1 MRELEHQQ
9 KEYTKENT
17 PPIQKKPIPAK
28 RTNAPRKKDKNE
40 LETVVKQLMSQIE
53 LLEKRQE
60 QLINNSKHNR
70 TDLTHQTPD
79 ETIAYRPLDMNNRRE
94 KHQKICWRCGQPG
107 HIAIGCKVRLD
118 NSRKFD
124 RAMIYQLVTNE
135 NQPTP
140 TTYNKE
146 ERICGPAN
154 EVSTS
159 INGIDTKALLDT
171 GSSVSTIITA
181 KDLASKV
188 DTTSTKKIIREEQL
202 RDPVIR
208 TWINYLSHGQR
219 PRKEDIPSSP
229 AHNQLFN
236 NFDKL
241 VIQNGILYRRTT
253 QDTGIEG
260 DDRPSEESDTVDPVL
275 EPDEVSETDHQV
287 ADTTLSDDT
296 EEPGQDTTVDETVEN
311 VPQSDI
317 EAPWIEPRRSVRAR
331 TSTATTKY
339 KDFIVSKKS
348 QPQPDWKSRADYLK
362 DIASSGAFKGM
373 EDQILTHMK
382 VHIPEK
388 SFSCDKCHKKFTFSH
403 HLQQHIRVHTGERPY
418 KCEVCE
424 KAFISSS
431 NLKRHLDTHGQKV
444 VKMDDDN
451 MYITEKERDYKCQVC
466 DKEFVR
472 KYGPQVH
479 METHEEDE
487 DSEYESSDED
497 VDLLEEEVDMEEE
510 DIDIKEENIVR
521 IENGMDLKQEKI
533 NMKEDKLDVTE
544 RVVGVKEEQ
553 NYD

>member
-40 LETVVKQLMSQIE
+40 LQTVVKQLMSQIE

-79 ETIAYRPLDMNNRRE
+79 ETIAYRPLDMNKRRE

-154 EVSTS
+154 EVSIS

-171 GSSVSTIITA
+171 GSSVSTIKSVKAICSSIQRQPYVECLAVTA

-188 DTTSTKKIIREEQL
+188 DTKSTKKIDIREEQQ

-208 TWINYLSHGQR
+208 TWINYLSRGQR

-241 VIQNGILYRRTT
+241 VIQNGILYLSINEEEELEKPRPTPAPRLRPRKNRETDPQPTPSLHDSTLTSSDEQSDDDYLVYVVREPDVDDLSAPHSAIDELET
-253 QDTGIEG
+253 QDDDDTVQDEADDDQEHVAEQQDTEIEG
-260 DDRPSEESDTVDPVL
+260 DDRPSKESDTVDPVL

-296 EEPGQDTTVDETVEN
+296 EEPGQDTTVDETVDN
-311 VPQSDI
+311 VRQPEI
-317 EAPWIEPRRSVRAR
+317 EEP
-331 TSTATTKY
+331 
-339 KDFIVSKKS
+339 
-348 QPQPDWKSRADYLK
+348 
-362 DIASSGAFKGM
+362 
-373 EDQILTHMK
+373 
-382 VHIPEK
+382 
-388 SFSCDKCHKKFTFSH
+388 
-403 HLQQHIRVHTGERPY
+403 
-418 KCEVCE
+418 
-424 KAFISSS
+424 
-431 NLKRHLDTHGQKV
+431 
-444 VKMDDDN
+444 
-451 MYITEKERDYKCQVC
+451 
-466 DKEFVR
+466 
-472 KYGPQVH
+472 
-479 METHEEDE
+479 
-487 DSEYESSDED
+487 
-497 VDLLEEEVDMEEE
+497 
-510 DIDIKEENIVR
+510 
-521 IENGMDLKQEKI
+521 
-533 NMKEDKLDVTE
+533 
-544 RVVGVKEEQ
+544 
-553 NYD
+553 